1 MRVQMHGRQRGMGM
15 LSILV
20 VLSLVIFFVTLLF
33 KLGPAYMGFWT
44 IKSVMDDVAGQSTR
58 MNGGGAREIANQI
71 GKRLDINNVGQVSA
85 KDFKIRRAGENLYE
99 VSLDYEQRRHLFFNI
114 DTVLTFA
121 YQVEVKGQ

>member
-1 MRVQMHGRQRGMGM
+1 MRLRLNGRQGGAGM

-20 VLSLVIFFVTLLF
+20 ILSLVIFFVTLLF

-44 IKSVMDDVAGQSTR
+44 IKSVMDNVAEQSTPIS
-58 MNGGGAREIANQI
+58 GGTREIANQI
-71 GKRLDINNVGQVSA
+71 GKRLDINNVDQVSA
-85 KDFKIRRAGENLYE
+85 KDFKIRRTGENLYE
-99 VSLDYEQRRHLFFNI
+99 VTLDYEQRQHVFFNI

>member
-1 MRVQMHGRQRGMGM
+1 M

-20 VLSLVIFFVTLLF
+20 ILSLVVFFVTLAF
-33 KLGPAYMGFWT
+33 KLGPAYLGFWT
-44 IKSVMDDVAGQSTR
+44 VKSVMDNVAEQSVPI
-58 MNGGGAREIANQI
+58 NGGTREIANQI

-99 VSLDYEQRRHLFFNI
+99 VTLDYEQRQHLFFNI

>member
-1 MRVQMHGRQRGMGM
+1 M

-20 VLSLVIFFVTLLF
+20 ILSLVIFFVTLLF

-44 IKSVMDDVAGQSTR
+44 IKSVMDNVAEQSTPIS
-58 MNGGGAREIANQI
+58 GGAREIANQI
-71 GKRLDINNVGQVSA
+71 GKRLDINNVDQVSA
-85 KDFKIRRAGENLYE
+85 KDFKIRRTGENLYE
-99 VSLDYEQRRHLFFNI
+99 VTLDYEQRQHVFFNI